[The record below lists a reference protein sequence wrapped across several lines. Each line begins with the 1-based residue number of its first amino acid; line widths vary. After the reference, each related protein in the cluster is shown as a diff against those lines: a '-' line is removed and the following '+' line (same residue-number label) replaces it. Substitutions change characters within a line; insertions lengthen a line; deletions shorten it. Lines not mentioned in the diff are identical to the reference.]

1 MSCAA
6 PHTSEPSKDSVPIV
20 TKSEKETSR
29 VTSRTQEPKSF
40 KSKDPTCKKK
50 KKILEKSPFKIKK
63 KKRERLHLF

>member
-20 TKSEKETSR
+20 IKSEKETSR

-40 KSKDPTCKKK
+40 KSKDPTRKK

-63 KKRERLHLF
+63 KERGFTYFRS